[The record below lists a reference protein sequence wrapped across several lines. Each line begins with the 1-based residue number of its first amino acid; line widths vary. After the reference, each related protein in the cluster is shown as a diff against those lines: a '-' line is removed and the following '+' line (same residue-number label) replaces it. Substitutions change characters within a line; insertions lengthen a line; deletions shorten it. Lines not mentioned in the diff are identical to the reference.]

1 MLNNST
7 ELNKLKSSILY
18 YIAQDNEQLSR
29 LLLKAEISSEIIGY
43 DNWNGGIDVYQL
55 NFTIPIELYKQTRN
69 LHDYFEK
76 EISELVDIFIGDNIG
91 EQVSAIKIKPL
102 MREYVNWSPP

>member
-18 YIAQDNEQLSR
+18 YIAQDNEQLSN

-43 DNWNGGIDVYQL
+43 DNWNGGIDIYQL

-69 LHDYFEK
+69 LHCVK
-76 EISELVDIFIGDNIG
+76 IFITILFHSRIRTKR
-91 EQVSAIKIKPL
+91 Q
-102 MREYVNWSPP
+102 